1 LTTSTRARPLYRFA
15 ALIVF
20 VALTSLTAAGFLV
33 TRGAARSAE
42 HKLLHERAAEVAA
55 IVTSSISTLKS
66 SLGLLG
72 ETYAARRVDDAA
84 FRAGERSLA
93 QGAAATVGVA
103 ESVGARAVVRSTQ
116 GRALPDATQLTGPR
130 AALVRRA
137 VQAKDLVFALID
149 DPASGHKSLMVAFGR
164 ADGLVVFEETTID
177 PTRVV
182 ASTAN
187 SPYHELNAVVYLSP
201 TADPNAVLLKTTPNL
216 ELSGT
221 VDTRTL
227 TIGADRWL
235 LVTSA
240 KGWLGGSLAQA
251 VAWIILAG
259 GLAAAFIVAGVV
271 AVLIR
276 RREYAMA
283 LVDVRTVEL
292 RRTLADLEAAR
303 EAADTANQSKSAFLS
318 RMSHELRTP
327 LNAVL
332 GFAQILDLDDL
343 DENHQEAVDQ
353 ILRGGTHLLGLINEV
368 LDISRIESGDLALS
382 SESVQVSDVVSE
394 TVDLI
399 RPLAEQRSI
408 QLHGERHACWGNH
421 VFADRQRLKQ
431 ILLNLLSNAVKYN
444 RLHGSVTILCE
455 HPDPARLRI
464 KVADTGPGITD
475 DQIGRLFVPFERLG
489 AERTDIEGTGIGL
502 ALSRRLAEAMGGTL
516 GVESVPGEG
525 SVFWVELPVVEGP
538 VERFERVTGG
548 TLPDPAPMIDER
560 RRSLLY
566 IEDNLANL
574 KLVQRVVAHRGDVEI
589 IPAMQGGLGLEL
601 AREHQP
607 ALILLD
613 LHLPDI
619 PGDQVLQELRHNPL
633 TAPIP
638 VVIVSADATAGQRQ
652 RLLTAGASAYLT
664 KPYEVQE
671 LLRVIDEA
679 LAASAVP
686 VPPTSST

>member
-1 LTTSTRARPLYRFA
+1 
-15 ALIVF
+15 
-20 VALTSLTAAGFLV
+20 
-33 TRGAARSAE
+33 
-42 HKLLHERAAEVAA
+42 
-55 IVTSSISTLKS
+55 
-66 SLGLLG
+66 
-72 ETYAARRVDDAA
+72 
-84 FRAGERSLA
+84 
-93 QGAAATVGVA
+93 
-103 ESVGARAVVRSTQ
+103 
-116 GRALPDATQLTGPR
+116 
-130 AALVRRA
+130 
-137 VQAKDLVFALID
+137 
-149 DPASGHKSLMVAFGR
+149 
-164 ADGLVVFEETTID
+164 
-177 PTRVV
+177 
-182 ASTAN
+182 
-187 SPYHELNAVVYLSP
+187 
-201 TADPNAVLLKTTPNL
+201 
-216 ELSGT
+216 
-221 VDTRTL
+221 
-227 TIGADRWL
+227 
-235 LVTSA
+235 
-240 KGWLGGSLAQA
+240 
-251 VAWIILAG
+251 
-259 GLAAAFIVAGVV
+259 
-271 AVLIR
+271 
-276 RREYAMA
+276 
-283 LVDVRTVEL
+283 
-292 RRTLADLEAAR
+292 
-303 EAADTANQSKSAFLS
+303 
-318 RMSHELRTP
+318 MSHELRTP

-332 GFAQILDLDDL
+332 GFAQILDLDEL
-343 DENHQEAVDQ
+343 DENRQEAVDQ
-353 ILRGGTHLLGLINEV
+353 ILRGGKHLLGLINEV

-399 RPLAEQRSI
+399 RPLAQQRSI

-455 HPDPARLRI
+455 QPDPARLRI
-464 KVADTGPGITD
+464 KIADTGPGITE

-502 ALSRRLAEAMGGTL
+502 ALSRRLAEAMGGVL

-538 VERFERVTGG
+538 LERLERVAGG
-548 TLPDPAPMIDER
+548 MLPDAAPMIDER
-560 RRSLLY
+560 HRSLLY

-574 KLVQRVVAHRGDVEI
+574 KLVERVVAHRKDVDI

-679 LAASAVP
+679 LAASAVQH
-686 VPPTSST
+686 PPPPAS